1 MKFSKRSPLLRNN
14 MEEFNKIIG
23 SLGEEIKEQTLGNID
38 GGTGIPCVSVNATI
52 VATASSQGCIKASL
66 EVSAVA
72 SAAGAWGNNKI
83 TQKYKCGNVYTA
95 TAECWGC

>member
-23 SLGEEIKEQTLGNID
+23 SLGEEIKEQSLENID
-38 GGTGIPCVSVNATI
+38 GG
-52 VATASSQGCIKASL
+52 SSQICASVEL
-66 EVSAVA
+66 SAVA
-72 SAAGAWGNNKI
+72 VSVISGVVSKLNDVV
-83 TQKYKCGNVYTA
+83 TEKYKCGGVISA